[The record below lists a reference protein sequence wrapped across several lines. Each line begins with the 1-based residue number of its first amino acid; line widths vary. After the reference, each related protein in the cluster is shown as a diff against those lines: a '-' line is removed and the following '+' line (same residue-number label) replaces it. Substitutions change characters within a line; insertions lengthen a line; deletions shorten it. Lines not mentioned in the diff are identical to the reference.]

1 MGLDMYFTGKYYIS
15 RYGDNAE
22 KNRGVAGQISKAF
35 PEMAGYSPQTIE
47 FEIKYWRKANAIH
60 RWFVENLQDGI
71 DQCQET
77 WVDPQHLFE
86 LRDLCERVLEN
97 PQRANEL
104 LPASDGFFF
113 GSAEYDTYYLSTITD
128 TRDWLRGFL
137 TRYSLNDYSG
147 YDFYYQASW

>member
-1 MGLDMYFTGKYYIS
+1 
-15 RYGDNAE
+15 
-22 KNRGVAGQISKAF
+22 
-35 PEMAGYSPQTIE
+35 
-47 FEIKYWRKANAIH
+47 
-60 RWFVENLQDGI
+60 
-71 DQCQET
+71 
-77 WVDPQHLFE
+77 QHLFE

-113 GSAEYDTYYLSTITD
+113 GSADYDTYYLSTITD

-147 YDFYYQASW
+147 YDFYYRACW